1 MRDKYCVIEHRNG
14 NNGTRANHGSIG
26 VEKKGDRVLLAL
38 DQTEIFYKS
47 TELERYVSGKKDENE
62 RMTIVHTK
70 YYVIVLST
78 I

>member
-1 MRDKYCVIEHRNG
+1 MVQLEQK
-14 NNGTRANHGSIG
+14 
-26 VEKKGDRVLLAL
+26 KKGDRVLLAL
-38 DQTEIFYKS
+38 DQTEICYKS